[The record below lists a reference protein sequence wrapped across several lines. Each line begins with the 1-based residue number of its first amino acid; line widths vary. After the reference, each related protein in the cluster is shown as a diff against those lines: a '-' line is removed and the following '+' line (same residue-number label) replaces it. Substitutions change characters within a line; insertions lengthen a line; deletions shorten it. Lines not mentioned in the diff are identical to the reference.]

1 MMSRALPWLDRFCLA
16 ATLALPVFYM
26 HGRGIA
32 EVLMALIDLAF
43 VIRCATL
50 RDWSWLRA
58 IWVRVALAWW
68 LWVIICSLPGIGIG
82 GPGSFVQAL
91 VQFRF
96 PLLVAALETTIL
108 AAPTARKWLQ
118 YVLAASALYIAA
130 QTWLQF
136 ITGKNLG
143 GYPRLG
149 GGELTGPFMHPRA
162 AAPLSRLF
170 FPTMLPV
177 LDRMIA
183 DGKRFAPLLL
193 AIAGVGTIV
202 LINQRMPLILTIFG
216 LFVTAYLLPRL
227 RRPLIIAVAAG
238 AILLAASPILSP
250 HTFNRQ
256 VSLFSS
262 QMAQFANI
270 DYGQMAIRAVVIT
283 ADHPVM
289 GLGYDGFRNG
299 CPDPRYFRGLTQA
312 FPDGGAAASCNIHP
326 HNHYLEA
333 ATNAGIPGLIL
344 FSTLIFLWL
353 RGLAS
358 NLAAD
363 PLRVGLFVSALIQEW
378 PISAHSGY
386 SALEI
391 AGFFF
396 LIVGYG
402 LALSRAAERTE
413 ATSPSQGNSIT

>member
-1 MMSRALPWLDRFCLA
+1 MTPRLLLWLDRSSLA
-16 ATLALPVFYM
+16 ATLILPLLFM
-26 HGRGIA
+26 HARGIA
-32 EVLMALIDLAF
+32 EGVIALIDLAF
-43 VIRCATL
+43 LLRCALTN
-50 RDWSWLRA
+50 DWSWLRST
-58 IWVRVALAWW
+58 WVRVGAAWW
-68 LWVIICSLPGIGIG
+68 LWLTICSIPGIGVG
-82 GPGSFVQAL
+82 GTNSFVQAL

-96 PLLVAALETTIL
+96 LLFVAALETTIL

-136 ITGKNLG
+136 ATGKNLG

-162 AAPLSRLF
+162 AAPLSRLL

-177 LDRMIA
+177 LDRLIA
-183 DGKRFAPLLL
+183 QGKRLAPLLL
-193 AIAGVGTIV
+193 AIAGIGTIV
-202 LINQRMPLILTIFG
+202 LIGQRMPLLLTVFG
-216 LFVTAYLLPRL
+216 LVITAYLLPRL
-227 RRPLIIAVAAG
+227 RPPLVIAMAAG
-238 AILLAASPILSP
+238 AILLAATPIVSPP
-250 HTFNRQ
+250 TFNRL
-256 VSLFSS
+256 VTLFSS

-283 ADHPVM
+283 ADHPLM
-289 GLGYDGFRNG
+289 GLGYDGFRNA
-299 CPDPRYFRGLTQA
+299 CPDPQYFRGWTAA

-353 RGLAS
+353 RRLATD
-358 NLAAD
+358 LGAD

-378 PISAHSGY
+378 PIAAHSGY
-386 SALEI
+386 SAVEI

-402 LALSRAAERTE
+402 LALSRAAAKTA
-413 ATSPSQGNSIT
+413 ATSPSQGMPIT